1 MLANVSSSGVSF
13 FSLFFLGILGF
24 RIFNC
29 YFRTG
34 DDGSSKGDIP
44 KQEDGWMD
52 GAMGGRGKE
61 SEKELEENR

>member
-1 MLANVSSSGVSF
+1 MFLFFFF
-13 FSLFFLGILGF
+13 FSSRYFK
-24 RIFNC
+24 IFNC

-34 DDGSSKGDIP
+34 DDGNSKWEIP